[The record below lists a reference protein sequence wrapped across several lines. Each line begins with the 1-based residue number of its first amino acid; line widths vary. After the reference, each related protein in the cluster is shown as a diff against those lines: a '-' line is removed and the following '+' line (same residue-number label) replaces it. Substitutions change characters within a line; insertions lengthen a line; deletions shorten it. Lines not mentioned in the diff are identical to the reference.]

1 MKIEELKYTLG
12 EKNLAPEPREIRLGR
27 RDLGQM
33 IVIDRQRKTQM
44 DSNVLDLA
52 KHFQEGDVIILNNS
66 KRVPGILKGTLKEN
80 GAQVEL
86 QFVSLTDGDSALCRI
101 YPMHHI
107 NIGTEIVCDEYL
119 LTVTGKDLLVN
130 KVCEVTSKNGG
141 LRAILKQVGLPI
153 NGFFS
158 SKAWELDYLNPFYS
172 NIEGSIESPLAG
184 LHFTPELIESLESS
198 GIKIGYVTLHS
209 IGSWLPFLEEDIDDH
224 VVFEEEFEM
233 PERTAELI
241 NTAKAQNRKVIA
253 CGSTS
258 LRTIESSSTGKGKV
272 VAQKGVS
279 NLFIKPGYTF
289 NVVDHYFTNF
299 HQYKTSLMV
308 LDAAFCGKDLL
319 MESIEVAKERE
330 YLFYEFGDAVLY
342 I

>member
-1 MKIEELKYTLG
+1 
-12 EKNLAPEPREIRLGR
+12 
-27 RDLGQM
+27 
-33 IVIDRQRKTQM
+33 
-44 DSNVLDLA
+44 
-52 KHFQEGDVIILNNS
+52 
-66 KRVPGILKGTLKEN
+66 
-80 GAQVEL
+80 
-86 QFVSLTDGDSALCRI
+86 
-101 YPMHHI
+101 
-107 NIGTEIVCDEYL
+107 
-119 LTVTGKDLLVN
+119 
-130 KVCEVTSKNGG
+130 
-141 LRAILKQVGLPI
+141 
-153 NGFFS
+153 
-158 SKAWELDYLNPFYS
+158 
-172 NIEGSIESPLAG
+172 
-184 LHFTPELIESLESS
+184 
-198 GIKIGYVTLHS
+198 
-209 IGSWLPFLEEDIDDH
+209 
-224 VVFEEEFEM
+224 
-233 PERTAELI
+233 
-241 NTAKAQNRKVIA
+241 VIA